1 MSDPRPTLMAVIELG
16 GYPNFT
22 PLYEA
27 AGYQVVIERSTR
39 KALSRL
45 KKLTPTIIVGEFNY
59 DPNFRNRICNLDSLL
74 SKVQAM
80 PDTRAIVFYEQEVRD
95 QLARLEARFSDFE
108 ALPFPID
115 EERLKQLIA
124 A

>member
-1 MSDPRPTLMAVIELG
+1 MSDPRPSLLAVIELG

-45 KKLTPTIIVGEFNY
+45 KKLTPSIIVGEFNF
-59 DPNFRNRICNLDSLL
+59 DPNFRDRICNLDSLL

-95 QLARLEARFSDFE
+95 QLARLAARFNDFE

-115 EERLKQLIA
+115 EESLKQLIA
-124 A
+124 T

>member
-1 MSDPRPTLMAVIELG
+1 MSDPRPSLLAVIELG

-45 KKLTPTIIVGEFNY
+45 KKLTPTIIIGEFNY
-59 DPNFRNRICNLDSLL
+59 DPNFRDRICNLDSLL

-95 QLARLEARFSDFE
+95 QLARLAARFNDFE

-115 EERLKQLIA
+115 EESLKQLIA
-124 A
+124 T